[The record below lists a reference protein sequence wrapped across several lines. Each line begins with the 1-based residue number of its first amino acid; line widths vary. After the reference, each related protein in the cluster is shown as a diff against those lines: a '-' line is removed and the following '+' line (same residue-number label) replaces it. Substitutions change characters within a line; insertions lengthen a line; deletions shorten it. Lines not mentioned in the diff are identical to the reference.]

1 MHLKVKIDQIPKGR
15 LVKGPYKPIWR
26 DCAMYFSITV
36 CVSCPIGLS
45 WGLVVP
51 WHIAGIL
58 FVGVTVAHKLLVSR
72 EDGNIRH
79 RWHLG
84 VGGKHGKHPT
94 QLAYCRFILQLVI
107 PMFFFFGSKS
117 VVKGP
122 QDLKHHPGG
131 VCIFSPLPA
140 KQKREKTRPN
150 LRNPSWFS
158 AVSVLGMKLGEVSQ
172 QESDSSLAK

>member
-1 MHLKVKIDQIPKGR
+1 MAQIPKGR

-26 DCAMYFSITV
+26 DCAIYFSTTV

-72 EDGNIRH
+72 GDGNIRH

-84 VGGKHGKHPT
+84 VGASTVST
-94 QLAYCRFILQLVI
+94 QPNWHRFILQLVI
-107 PMFFFFGSKS
+107 PMFFFWKQILGKR
-117 VVKGP
+117 P
-122 QDLKHHPGG
+122 QGLEGKTFVSSRTWTWRP
-131 VCIFSPLPA
+131 VTPA
-140 KQKREKTRPN
+140 KTLEDDGVFP
-150 LRNPSWFS
+150 P
-158 AVSVLGMKLGEVSQ
+158 
-172 QESDSSLAK
+172 